1 MNATKKPKFSLF
13 GARKKTDI
21 TSSSVTS
28 IEFESVGTIVSSAPR
43 GGFLVSTRLLLL
55 VLSLMIPLGLVVFL
69 LLDAQQ
75 QQINFASRERDG
87 AIYLRDLGKLLQ
99 FFTDHRN
106 LVSQV
111 RASNSASVKA
121 NLAAEDA
128 RLEKRVTEIF
138 SITDATNNR
147 LGASLKSK
155 ESYERVKTSW
165 QNIDANLASNSAEV
179 NFVAHNRL
187 IRTEMLDLIRI
198 VANNSNLIL
207 DPSLDTYY
215 TVDLTVNKLPTILD
229 DLGQISG
236 YGVGILSRKRIVEDE
251 KFRMNAIL
259 SRVRTSLVEAER
271 SASFASEANLKDFRQ
286 FFLQTS
292 GYNRASTATL
302 DDVVERTFIQE
313 VGSLIQDAGLSGAKV
328 GQNNNPLV
336 GYPVASFVSGMNSLL
351 KRYYELYDSALVK
364 LNELLDRRVR
374 GLQNTQRLELIAVL
388 VVFLLVLVF
397 AYLTARSITKPLS
410 EMVGIAQKFGSGD
423 LSETMSVQ
431 SRDEI
436 GQLGMAFN
444 NSVLQLRDFVDG
456 QRDEASRSRQLQ
468 DNIGEFLNVA
478 MDISGGDF
486 TKKGRVSEDV
496 LGNVIDAINLMT
508 EEVGYL
514 LKDVQATTEQ
524 VNSGARELTHASRNI
539 VQGAVSQEE
548 IAQQAQSQALEVSQQ
563 FEELTSTASDTA
575 VIAQRTLDASREGQ
589 QAVQETL
596 TGMNSIRREVS
607 NISKSVKSLSDRS
620 LEIQEIVDTISGI
633 AAQTNLLSLN
643 AAIEASG
650 AGEAGAR
657 FAIVADEV
665 RRLAEDS
672 AKSTSRVAGLIKSI
686 QTEIQGLVVGIEDGT
701 KEVEQ
706 GYKIA
711 SQAGNQLEQIAQLAQ
726 QSSDFATRISE
737 VTRNQVGRVQ
747 SVTQAVQTI
756 AATAQSARE
765 QSQSGQNNAEQLR
778 QLAQNLSANLERFR
792 LPA

>member
-13 GARKKTDI
+13 GSRKKTDSP
-21 TSSSVTS
+21 SSSVTS
-28 IEFESVGTIVSSAPR
+28 IEFETVATTASSAFAPR
-43 GGFLVSTRLLLL
+43 GGFLVSTRLLFL
-55 VLSLMIPLGLVVFL
+55 VLSLMIPLGIVTFL
-69 LLDAQQ
+69 LLNQQQ
-75 QQINFASRERDG
+75 QQINFSLRERDG
-87 AIYLRDLGKLLQ
+87 ALYLRSLGTLLQ
-99 FFTDHRN
+99 RFSEHRGLVTQQRSGGATIQERQKKAEEINVLLATTDG
-106 LVSQV
+106 L
-111 RASNSASVKA
+111 
-121 NLAAEDA
+121 
-128 RLEKRVTEIF
+128 
-138 SITDATNNR
+138 NNR
-147 LGASLKSK
+147 FGKSFK
-155 ESYERVKTSW
+155 ADDGYEKVKTSW
-165 QNIDANLASNSAEV
+165 RNIEENLVTNTSDAN
-179 NFVAHNRL
+179 FTAHNRL
-187 IRTEMLDLIRI
+187 IRTEMFDLLRI
-198 VANNSNLIL
+198 VANNSNLVL
-207 DPSLDTYY
+207 DPSLDSLY
-215 TVDLTVNKLPTILD
+215 TVDLTINKLPTILD

-236 YGVGILSRKRIVEDE
+236 FGVGILTRKRIVEDE
-251 KFRMNAIL
+251 KFRLNAIL
-259 SRVRTSLVEAER
+259 SRVRTVLTEAER
-271 SASFASEANLKDFRQ
+271 SASFAADANPKELRQ
-286 FFLQTS
+286 FFLQTG
-292 GYNRASTATL
+292 GYNRAATATL

-313 VGSLIQDAGLSGAKV
+313 VGGLSEGV
-328 GQNNNPLV
+328 NNPIV
-336 GYPVASFVSGMNSLL
+336 GYPIPNFVSGMNRLL
-351 KRYYELYDSALVK
+351 TNYYSLYDNALAK
-364 LNELLDRRVR
+364 LNELLEQRVR
-374 GLQNTQRLELIAVL
+374 TLQNTQRLVLIG
-388 VVFLLVLVF
+388 LLVLVLLLLLF
-397 AYLTARSITKPLS
+397 AFFTARSITRPLS
-410 EMVGIAQKFGSGD
+410 EMVGVAEKFGSGD
-423 LSETMSVQ
+423 LSQTMTVR

-456 QRDEASRSRQLQ
+456 QRDEAVRSKQLQ

-563 FEELTSTASDTA
+563 FEELTTTASDTA
-575 VIAQRTLDASREGQ
+575 VIAQRTLDASRQGQ

-701 KEVEQ
+701 KEVES

-726 QSSDFATRISE
+726 QSSDFANRISE
-737 VTRNQVGRVQ
+737 VTRNQVSRVQ
-747 SVTQAVQTI
+747 NVTQAVQTI